1 VTDRDLAIR
10 VENLSKRFRIPLDRS
25 STLKHRLTHWR
36 SASRYRSLE
45 ALLNVSFEVRAG
57 EFVGIIGHNGSG
69 KSTLL
74 KILSRIYRPDAGVV
88 TIEGRVSP
96 FLELGVGFNPELTA
110 RENIFLSGA
119 ILGLSRP
126 ELHRRLDE
134 IIGFAELEQ
143 FVDHKLKNFSSGMQV
158 RLAFSLAIQ
167 AHAEILMMDEVL
179 AVGDA
184 PFQQKCFDT
193 FNRYKR
199 EGRTVVLVTHELGA
213 VTTYCDRALLLDHG
227 RLVADGDTADVTAQ
241 YRHAI
246 GMAADGSRPEAEM
259 ERWGSRDVVIT
270 GVRML
275 DSRGVQDVDPPTGGS
290 VRIELGYE
298 IQNDGV
304 ADFTCVLWLLRADG
318 VLISESSLPV
328 SQYAQVGASQRGSA
342 GTIRFDIPQLSLLD
356 GKYSVDVEL
365 QGRRDNAPYDHLKN
379 ALHFRVIDR
388 RERRGVI
395 EPGGVWSVLRAD
407 QPGDWPGQLASSQ

>member
-1 VTDRDLAIR
+1 MTDRDLAIR

-119 ILGLSRP
+119 ILGLDRH

-227 RLVADGDTADVTAQ
+227 RLVADGDTADVTAH

-365 QGRRDNAPYDHLKN
+365 QGRRDTTPYDHLKN
-379 ALHFRVIDR
+379 ALHFRVVDR

-395 EPGGVWSVLRAD
+395 EPGGVWSVVRAD
-407 QPGDWPGQLASSQ
+407 QPGDWPDQLASAK